1 MSQINF
7 CSQCGAP
14 LTDANANFCSQCGY
28 KFVRAAEIVPDS
40 SIETLTAQGE
50 GAPIDSGSAKLV
62 NNSYFSKYARAIG
75 VFGILLSTAACAILI
90 GIYYHLCSSSNDLL
104 SFLDIDSNF
113 LPNHII
119 FLVLTPLAF
128 VLYKQLRN
136 FANAQTTHETTISVR
151 KISIAVL
158 LTIICGT
165 ANSIASLIPLIDGRF
180 FIFINVLCIGLYI
193 NNLLF
198 TLSSINKIKNNHSTN
213 DAIHSYLLTI
223 KSLTYTIIVI
233 LSLILVLELLCK
245 ICLFTNNTIFDIVCK
260 STSTISTILHIV
272 MYIILI
278 IASFFTIFKLGRNAP
293 EVTPEQLA
301 EIKARL

>member
-113 LPNHII
+113 FTKP
-119 FLVLTPLAF
+119 
-128 VLYKQLRN
+128 YY
-136 FANAQTTHETTISVR
+136 ISSSFTF
-151 KISIAVL
+151 SI
-158 LTIICGT
+158 
-165 ANSIASLIPLIDGRF
+165 
-180 FIFINVLCIGLYI
+180 CIVQ
-193 NNLLF
+193 
-198 TLSSINKIKNNHSTN
+198 
-213 DAIHSYLLTI
+213 TI
-223 KSLTYTIIVI
+223 KKCT
-233 LSLILVLELLCK
+233 
-245 ICLFTNNTIFDIVCK
+245 
-260 STSTISTILHIV
+260 
-272 MYIILI
+272 
-278 IASFFTIFKLGRNAP
+278 
-293 EVTPEQLA
+293 QL
-301 EIKARL
+301 